1 MTAEHERFAVLIE
14 QSRSIISNAERLV
27 RRAQVACESAAK
39 VRKAGVRATVAKS
52 RALSPTNTKR
62 LVKELERVS
71 QDVGTLKAKIEA
83 AATQTLVPSLRQRR
97 SK

>member
-1 MTAEHERFAVLIE
+1 
-14 QSRSIISNAERLV
+14 
-27 RRAQVACESAAK
+27 
-39 VRKAGVRATVAKS
+39 VRATVAKS